1 MTGSV
6 HREFLLTFLP
16 LKGSSF
22 FARCKLWSILDTMP
36 SAESLDQPKA
46 LIIQRKGKREFID
59 LQKIVHLIQTME
71 VIEINVEIAIFEEMT
86 PKEQCSI
93 LGKLYLRDSRLLC
106 AIKILDPYDI
116 LETHHDIS

>member
-1 MTGSV
+1 
-6 HREFLLTFLP
+6 
-16 LKGSSF
+16 
-22 FARCKLWSILDTMP
+22 MP

-116 LETHHDIS
+116 LETHHDISWDVSRHLEGDGHVSKRDIS